1 MANYEKKALFGL
13 DFRIIRRFKNYDRD
27 MEIIMQDTLY
37 IAEPLFSQ
45 RLQDFDREAV
55 FPPIKKIGIT
65 TGEPARREK
74 ELLGTVSPVKV
85 AIRKA
90 WGNINA
96 REVETMLHDLLD
108 NCRLDGEYFW
118 DGNDTL
124 LDSVSIFITRYY
136 PQAVLLLGDDDPE
149 VKAADKAVDEGK
161 ILRVAEHLEPAVQAL
176 GVKYDLL
183 ASRKGVRIYLDAYT
197 LRIAAR
203 STGNADKYTMY
214 VLSSEKSAE
223 QALVDFPGTELPNFR
238 ADTDPEDSKKKSMMG
253 MRHLEDIIAS
263 VRAYLQNNAK
273 NS

>member
-1 MANYEKKALFGL
+1 
-13 DFRIIRRFKNYDRD
+13 
-27 MEIIMQDTLY
+27 MQDTLY

-45 RLQDFDREAV
+45 RLQDFDRESV

-124 LDSVSIFITRYY
+124 MDSVSVFITRYY
-136 PQAVLLLGDDDPE
+136 PQAVLLVGDDDPE
-149 VKAADKAVDEGK
+149 VKAADKAVDESK
-161 ILRVAEHLEPAVQAL
+161 ILRVVEQLEPAVQAL
-176 GVKYDLL
+176 NVKYEFVGD
-183 ASRKGVRIYLDAYT
+183 RKGIRIFLDGYT
-197 LRIAAR
+197 LRISAR
-203 STGNADKYTMY
+203 GSDKYTFY
-214 VLSSEKSAE
+214 VFSNDKTVE
-223 QALVDFPGTELPNFR
+223 QALADFPGTEIPSFR
-238 ADTDPEDSKKKSMMG
+238 SEKDPEERRKKAMMG
-253 MRHLEDIIAS
+253 MRHLDDIIA
-263 VRAYLQNNAK
+263 AIKTYLEKSSAPTEAM
-273 NS
+273 S